1 MVDQIT
7 KITSRGRVTIPKA
20 IRQALGVNEN
30 DRLLFVVDGS
40 QAMIIPLKHRALSE
54 FRGAL
59 PATRMYAG
67 METVREIYHNE
78 QADRLIE
85 EKK

>member
-59 PATRMYAG
+59 PATRPYTG
-67 METVREIYHNE
+67 MEAAREAYHKE
-78 QADRLIE
+78 IAERLLAGKE
-85 EKK
+85 